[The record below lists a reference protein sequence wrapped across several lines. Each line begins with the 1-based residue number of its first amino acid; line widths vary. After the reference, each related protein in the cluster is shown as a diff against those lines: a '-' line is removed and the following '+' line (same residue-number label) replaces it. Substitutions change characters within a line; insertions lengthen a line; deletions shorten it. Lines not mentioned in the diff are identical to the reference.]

1 MNKPRCGA
9 KTRDGTPCQQ
19 YPLQGKTRCKLHG
32 GKSTGAGAGNQNA
45 STHGIYKSVLSEEEQ
60 ARWHDIEIGRL
71 DDELRLWRTR
81 LLRALAAEQAARDK
95 PELEEIIARKAGG
108 QEQPGA
114 EKRFKRRD
122 YAAIVD
128 RIMGRIESLE
138 RTRLELLKGENS
150 GDTPVEPIVIEIQAP
165 VRRSDVH

>member
-1 MNKPRCGA
+1 MTRPRCGA

-32 GKSTGAGAGNQNA
+32 GKSSGAGSGNQNA
-45 STHGIYKSVLSEEEQ
+45 TTHGIYKSVLSEEEQ
-60 ARWHDIEIGRL
+60 QRWHEIEIGRL

-95 PELEEIIARKAGG
+95 PELEEVIARKAGG
-108 QEQPGA
+108 SDQPGA

-138 RTRLELLKGENS
+138 RTRLELMKGDGSEAVA
-150 GDTPVEPIVIEIQAP
+150 VEPIVIEIQSP
-165 VRRSDVH
+165 RLKPDVH

>member
-138 RTRLELLKGENS
+138 RTRLELMKGDGSEAS
-150 GDTPVEPIVIEIQAP
+150 AVEPIVIEISTP
-165 VRRSDVH
+165 TPKPGMH

>member
-81 LLRALAAEQAARDK
+81 LLRALAAEHASKTTAAGSAPSLCLIKGTSSRFDQVSSCSIAAARK
-95 PELEEIIARKAGG
+95 VS
-108 QEQPGA
+108 
-114 EKRFKRRD
+114 
-122 YAAIVD
+122 AAASKT
-128 RIMGRIESLE
+128 EC
-138 RTRLELLKGENS
+138 
-150 GDTPVEPIVIEIQAP
+150 P
-165 VRRSDVH
+165 